1 MITAMNVFPKEIA
14 VYTDIL
20 PAFERLYRDA
30 GVEVAFG
37 PRCVKHCAQPTD
49 IIVMED
55 LKDHDFRMANRR
67 NGLDMDHCQTLLRR
81 LAQFHAASAVYY
93 ERNGPYDKK
102 FAEGVYSEKNRDMFE
117 QFQRQ
122 HDAFMQKIMREWP
135 NNGNFYA
142 DLMKHWGM
150 DMFDALLRIIKPHP
164 DKFNVLNHGDLW
176 CNNMMFQYNGDEK
189 INEIMLV
196 DFQMCMWSSPVIDL
210 NYFLFSSVRGDLR
223 MREMNNLICY
233 YYQHLTENLTLLGY
247 GGVRPSL
254 KDLHVD
260 FIERQLYG
268 FATTF
273 SLLPICLMEKTDDAS
288 IDLMLDQGEA
298 GNEFKRKMYNGAAYV
313 EQMGSLLEYFY
324 DMGIFDINGLGVQRA
339 LDVECDI
346 SLDLPMWLDRQF
358 FEDVIIRKLGEAPA
372 NERIIRSVHVE
383 LATKKG
389 DNYASVLY
397 RAKID

>member
-1 MITAMNVFPKEIA
+1 MAPPKPVAVPSWMTENFFVEPIAARFGLLADEFNIEALDVKLATEAGDNFVSIMYRVGVSVQVASDTPGERRAVSLIVKALPNMGLSEEMITAMNVFPKEIA

-30 GVEVAFG
+30 GVVVAFG

-102 FAEGVYSEKNRDMFE
+102 FAEGVYSEKNRNMFE

-150 DMFDALLRIIKPHP
+150 DMFDALLRIIKPDP
-164 DKFNVLNHGDLW
+164 D
-176 CNNMMFQYNGDEK
+176 
-189 INEIMLV
+189 
-196 DFQMCMWSSPVIDL
+196 
-210 NYFLFSSVRGDLR
+210 
-223 MREMNNLICY
+223 
-233 YYQHLTENLTLLGY
+233 
-247 GGVRPSL
+247 
-254 KDLHVD
+254 
-260 FIERQLYG
+260 
-268 FATTF
+268 
-273 SLLPICLMEKTDDAS
+273 
-288 IDLMLDQGEA
+288 
-298 GNEFKRKMYNGAAYV
+298 
-313 EQMGSLLEYFY
+313 
-324 DMGIFDINGLGVQRA
+324 
-339 LDVECDI
+339 
-346 SLDLPMWLDRQF
+346 
-358 FEDVIIRKLGEAPA
+358 
-372 NERIIRSVHVE
+372 
-383 LATKKG
+383 
-389 DNYASVLY
+389 
-397 RAKID
+397 